1 MGRKK
6 DGWKGAKEALR
17 TLLLF
22 EGLDWRASWWPQTLR
37 EGVGGEFLKRWSL
50 KELNFLSGGLKTW
63 GPVVVQSLNT
73 LIWVSAALAEASE

>member
-6 DGWKGAKEALR
+6 GGWKGAEEALR
-17 TLLLF
+17 TLLPI

-37 EGVGGEFLKRWSL
+37 VEVGSEFLNCWSL
-50 KELNFLSGGLKTW
+50 KRHNFLSEGLKTW
-63 GPVVVQSLNT
+63 GPVVVESLNT